1 MLFWGAMQTDNI
13 LDAGEY
19 TANDNVLSGAAR
31 YSHDPETL
39 VPTGLYLEPTFIMN
53 ARSTET
59 FTEHG
64 TDAWQFTGGGSI
76 STDNTIVNP
85 DGSTGTAVLTI
96 SAGNQSRGNFIGFR
110 RQVSNYPQ
118 HCISCF
124 VKKKTSRYVTIGN
137 GGASNYQQTVFDF
150 DTESIYEEAGVS
162 QGNGNLQRIARGFQ
176 KFPNGWYRIYLM
188 TGSGSAGNGFGIQI
202 PPQNNPER
210 SKINSGTNT
219 YDGTESVYVWGFNS
233 VNAHQLFNYVPNH
246 ENAVDINFNPD
257 NYTSTATTVL
267 DRDGGNKEAFFNQG
281 GDLSYYV
288 EMALPKSNFSR
299 AFDMSSPGECFLHY
313 WRNVETAQ
321 PSTYMLY
328 ITDAGN
334 QLNNIYHDTD
344 TSVNSHK
351 VALGLSSSSAFG
363 SNGSIQNDN
372 VSVTLPGM
380 LETKAPD
387 STHIGLGKNN
397 NLQINSTINR
407 MTWWKTRLPN
417 ASLTNITQQ

>member
-1 MLFWGAMQTDNI
+1 MSVFIKGETVRYVGFI
-13 LDAGEY
+13 LH
-19 TANDNVLSGAAR
+19 V
-31 YSHDPETL
+31 
-39 VPTGLYLEPTFIMN
+39 
-53 ARSTET
+53 
-59 FTEHG
+59 
-64 TDAWQFTGGGSI
+64 GGG
-76 STDNTIVNP
+76 NTTPFIIDTQEGVVTQTIAGFP
-85 DGSTGTAVLTI
+85 TYKLTK
-96 SAGNQSRGNFIGFR
+96 
-110 RQVSNYPQ
+110 Y
-118 HCISCF
+118 
-124 VKKKTSRYVTIGN
+124 
-137 GGASNYQQTVFDF
+137 
-150 DTESIYEEAGVS
+150 
-162 QGNGNLQRIARGFQ
+162 
-176 KFPNGWYRIYLM
+176 PNGWYRFSYYHTGVNNGNLVFSACETPTTSGIPVIAGSPSYLGS
-188 TGSGSAGNGFGIQI
+188 TSNTFLYWGLQAEAGATLSSPILSSGSATT
-202 PPQNNPER
+202 R
-210 SKINSGTNT
+210 AADT
-219 YDGTESVYVWGFNS
+219 
-233 VNAHQLFNYVPNH
+233 
-246 ENAVDINFNPD
+246 
-257 NYTSTATTVL
+257 YTSTATTVL

-288 EMALPKSNFSR
+288 EMALPKTNFSR

-313 WRNVETAQ
+313 WRNTETAQ

-334 QLNNIYHDTD
+334 QLNNIHHDTN

-397 NLQINSTINR
+397 SLQINSTINR